1 MPQCNFNKVTH
12 LLQFNI
18 QIRRFEKL
26 QNFKKRNNIL
36 NKETNL
42 SKTFACIIN
51 WKSKFALCHTFFREL
66 SWFFVVFWGA
76 KILKSEQ
83 DFKSIWKFPKHNV
96 TNNFIRNFDVYFKEH
111 NWIQKMSHPFKE
123 PVAIFWYFVR
133 KSTVKTKYNLKNNS
147 KYHKNRLT
155 NSFIKTLDM
164 YFQ

>member
-1 MPQCNFNKVTH
+1 MPQYNFNKVTH

-42 SKTFACIIN
+42 SKTF
-51 WKSKFALCHTFFREL
+51 FREL

-83 DFKSIWKFPKHNV
+83 DFKNIRKFP
-96 TNNFIRNFDVYFKEH
+96 EH
-111 NWIQKMSHPFKE
+111 
-123 PVAIFWYFVR
+123 
-133 KSTVKTKYNLKNNS
+133 
-147 KYHKNRLT
+147 
-155 NSFIKTLDM
+155 
-164 YFQ
+164 